1 MRRVRLPRASGL
13 ITQADWPINLRRVV
27 KSILIFNFR
36 PFRICLDSEDR
47 MDAMLVCH
55 CRGVSDR
62 QIKRAVKNGAC
73 SLRDVA
79 RATGAGM
86 RCGGCRE
93 NVAQVVQDALQ
104 SEFHPSSVVLSVV
117 SSVGSMI
124 RLELPVSVEG

>member
-1 MRRVRLPRASGL
+1 
-13 ITQADWPINLRRVV
+13 
-27 KSILIFNFR
+27 
-36 PFRICLDSEDR
+36 
-47 MDAMLVCH
+47 MLVCH

-93 NVAQVVQDALQ
+93 NVAQVVETALK
-104 SEFHPSSVVLSVV
+104 SEFRPSTV
-117 SSVGSMI
+117 SSMI
-124 RLELPVSVEG
+124 LLELPVAAEG